1 MGFELGVEKKE
12 KIMDLKVYEKA
23 PYSAVIGRVNKL
35 LIIRKN
41 REAKGNSPFVHV
53 HPWSLQWGCRKKAK
67 DKENE
72 KMDIEK

>member
-1 MGFELGVEKKE
+1 MRRNCLHSTFTGMGFELGVEKKE

-53 HPWSLQWGCRKKAK
+53 HPWSLQ
-67 DKENE
+67 
-72 KMDIEK
+72 